1 MADDDLDLSQFQEF
15 SDTAARASG
24 GGGGSGAKGRGSSRR
39 KRRWWLWLLV
49 GIVLGVAGTLFLPD
63 LVAPY
68 LPTVLRRQSVEVTG
82 PVLAKRMEQDQ
93 LLLTVD
99 TRRGALLATFR
110 QRVSEIGLLVDAGDT
125 ITLGLREYRPLVNDP
140 VLEAV
145 KKGPGGGPVGR
156 RPVTGRAPEEA
167 EPSPSAPGR
176 SMPNGLPATGSDSG
190 AAAPT
195 TAAPDTSPG
204 AVSPPR

>member
-24 GGGGSGAKGRGSSRR
+24 GGGGSKAKGRGSSRR

-49 GIVLGVAGTLFLPD
+49 GIVLGVAGALFLPD

-68 LPTVLRRQSVEVTG
+68 LPTVLRRKSVEVTG
-82 PVLAKRMEQDQ
+82 PVLAKRMEQDH

-110 QRVSEIGLLVDAGDT
+110 QRVPEIALLVDAGDT
-125 ITLGLREYRPLVNDP
+125 ITLGLREYQPLVNDP

-145 KKGPGGGPVGR
+145 KKGRGGPAAR
-156 RPVTGRAPEEA
+156 RPTGGEPPEEA
-167 EPSPSAPGR
+167 PSPSAPGR
-176 SMPNGLPATGSDSG
+176 SMPSGLPATGSDSA

-195 TAAPDTSPG
+195 AGAPDTSAG